1 MKLSGLGIF
10 VYKTMV
16 AMVPT
21 LHRAD
26 TTVPAHPHV
35 ITVIIII
42 HTQLA
47 AAIIIL
53 KTVISLWKAISH
65 FLATDFT

>member
-1 MKLSGLGIF
+1 
-10 VYKTMV
+10 
-16 AMVPT
+16 MVPT

-26 TTVPAHPHV
+26 TTVHV
-35 ITVIIII
+35 ITIIIII

>member
-1 MKLSGLGIF
+1 
-10 VYKTMV
+10 
-16 AMVPT
+16 MVPT